1 MAGASCLAGPNLVPG
16 MNKPHLM
23 GQLGK
28 AFEPATELILR
39 SPGRHLPQR
48 AGAFSFGQISG
59 AFTLI
64 RRFEFH
70 CLRLSHRELWN

>member
-23 GQLGK
+23 GQLGQGVR
-28 AFEPATELILR
+28 ACAELILR

-48 AGAFSFGQISG
+48 AGAFSFSQISG
-59 AFTLI
+59 ASTLI